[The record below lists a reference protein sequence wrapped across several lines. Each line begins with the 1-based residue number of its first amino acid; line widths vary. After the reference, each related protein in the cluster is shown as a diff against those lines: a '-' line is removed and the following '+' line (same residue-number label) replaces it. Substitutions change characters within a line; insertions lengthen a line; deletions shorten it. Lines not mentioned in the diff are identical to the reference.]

1 MNLSA
6 QKDLSNRLFQKSDE
20 RLVVALF
27 FMLRTASLN
36 SLFLFL
42 IT

>member
-27 FMLRTASLN
+27 FYVLH
-36 SLFLFL
+36 SLFESLF
-42 IT
+42 